1 MSDNNIPTKIL
12 NAIQQAGTEVAE
24 VGVKGTETV
33 LKTVITGQELV
44 PDAKPMS
51 EEEMA
56 RARAEDEKK
65 KKEGIENELKN
76 IPGRDVSGEMRQVAQ
91 EEKSEEEQKQKE
103 FLENIERQRRAEEE
117 ERKALA
123 TSEPGNQKREAAK
136 RSMAPGKKK
145 SAQTAAPNA
154 SQMSATSEFKGGK
167 ID

>member
-1 MSDNNIPTKIL
+1 MNDNIPTKVL

-24 VGVKGTETV
+24 MGVKGTETV

-44 PDAKPMS
+44 PDAKTMT

-56 RARAEDEKK
+56 KAKAEDERKRR
-65 KKEGIENELKN
+65 EGIENELKN
-76 IPGRDVSGEMRQVAQ
+76 IPGRDVSGEMRQIAQ
-91 EEKSEEEQKQKE
+91 EEKNEEQRKQQE
-103 FLENIERQRRAEEE
+103 FLENVERQRRAEEE
-117 ERKALA
+117 ERNKLMMN
-123 TSEPGNQKREAAK
+123 EPGNQKREAAK
-136 RSMAPGKKK
+136 RSMSPGKKK